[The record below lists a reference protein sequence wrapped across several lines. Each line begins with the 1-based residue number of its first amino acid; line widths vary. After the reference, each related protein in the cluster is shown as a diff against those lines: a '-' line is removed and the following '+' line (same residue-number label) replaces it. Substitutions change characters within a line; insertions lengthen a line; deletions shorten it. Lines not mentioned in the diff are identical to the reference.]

1 MAGEKGSSVLE
12 RVNGKMRRPAGNGP
26 SRPLE
31 ELDRLLR
38 GDIRLLIVVHD
49 NPDPDSIAAAAA
61 LLYLADKR
69 YGVDGTIAYG
79 GIIGRAE
86 NQAMVRKL
94 RLHLKKISR
103 IHFEN
108 YNRIAIVDTQPGSA
122 NHSLPAGTHCH
133 IVIDHHPR
141 RPHLQADLA
150 SIDPEIGA
158 SATLLVEW
166 LEDSLLE
173 IPAHLA
179 TALAYAISSETENL
193 GREASR
199 RDIQAYF
206 KVFIRSSMR
215 KLSEIIHPSLPRCY
229 FQAVAR
235 TLDRAEIFRNLICA
249 HLGEV
254 HVPDIVPEMAD
265 FLLRH
270 ERIRWSLCTGTFK
283 DELIVSIRSSN
294 PKAKAGNL
302 VRRLFAGRIQSG
314 LNKVGGHDMSAGG
327 RIPLGD
333 FQEKC
338 GAPLEKGLSRDFAR
352 FLGKTGNDWKPLLNH
367 GTSSKLSPR

>member
-1 MAGEKGSSVLE
+1 MPGKKSSSALE
-12 RVNGKMRRPAGNGP
+12 RDNSKQTKPAKDCVF
-26 SRPLE
+26 SPLD
-31 ELDRLLR
+31 ELDRLLC
-38 GDIRLLIVVHD
+38 GDVRLLVVVHD

-61 LLYLADKR
+61 LSYLADKR
-69 YGVDGTIAYG
+69 YGVKAAIAYG

-94 RLHLKKISR
+94 RLHLKR
-103 IHFEN
+103 INRIRFEN
-108 YNRIAIVDTQPGSA
+108 YTRIAIVDTQPGSA

-141 RPHLQADLA
+141 RPNLEADLA
-150 SIDPEIGA
+150 WIDPEIGA

-166 LEDSLLE
+166 LEDSRLE
-173 IPAHLA
+173 IPTHLA

-215 KLSEIIHPSLPRCY
+215 KLSEIIHPSLPQCY

-235 TLDRAEIFRNLICA
+235 TLGRAELSRNLICA

-283 DELIVSIRSSN
+283 EELIVSIRSSN

-327 RIPLGD
+327 RIPLKD
-333 FQEKC
+333 FREKSL
-338 GAPLEKGLSRDFAR
+338 AHLEKGLSRDFSQ
-352 FLGKTGNDWKPLLNH
+352 FLGKASNGWKPLLNQNIP
-367 GTSSKLSPR
+367 PRPRSR